1 MCDMTDNLY
10 ERYKESLRTGHVA
23 VLRGSLPEALTAYQV
38 AAEIAPSRALP
49 HTSMGGVYLR
59 LGRLEDALTEFA
71 SAVARAPNDEG
82 ALFGQAE
89 ALTASGMPGDAAA
102 ALDRVAEIQ
111 EASGRL
117 PEAADTLRRAVEL
130 EEAPERIRRQR
141 ALLREIRFSSG
152 DHAAEQLLA
161 RALRLRDEPASE
173 VARPAAGWA
182 ITPDPASEAEP
193 AAAPVP
199 ETPYRDF
206 GHGPVTPPYIFDRK
220 AAPVIEAAAADVPA
234 GTPVPGP
241 SDAAPVIEAAEPE
254 PVVAAPVATEPEPV
268 AADIVATEPET
279 ASGVAAEPGPASPER
294 SLVPA
299 AGAAPESEQ
308 PPASAEPERVGV
320 AEFVGSALVRSDK
333 RPSVGVME
341 SVDNP
346 PLIAP
351 LVGGS
356 DHQPAGDELMTAADA
371 AEVAGDF
378 TTLRSLLLWT
388 ARAYAREGRFE
399 AALDT
404 THRLLQRTPSD
415 VDAHLVLVEIYVARS
430 WDGLAAEKL
439 KLLGR
444 LAELNNDQETR
455 QRLCEAAT
463 RAFPEDPTLEHLCA

>member
-1 MCDMTDNLY
+1 
-10 ERYKESLRTGHVA
+10 
-23 VLRGSLPEALTAYQV
+23 
-38 AAEIAPSRALP
+38 
-49 HTSMGGVYLR
+49 
-59 LGRLEDALTEFA
+59 
-71 SAVARAPNDEG
+71 
-82 ALFGQAE
+82 
-89 ALTASGMPGDAAA
+89 
-102 ALDRVAEIQ
+102 
-111 EASGRL
+111 
-117 PEAADTLRRAVEL
+117 
-130 EEAPERIRRQR
+130 
-141 ALLREIRFSSG
+141 
-152 DHAAEQLLA
+152 
-161 RALRLRDEPASE
+161 
-173 VARPAAGWA
+173 
-182 ITPDPASEAEP
+182 
-193 AAAPVP
+193 
-199 ETPYRDF
+199 
-206 GHGPVTPPYIFDRK
+206 
-220 AAPVIEAAAADVPA
+220 
-234 GTPVPGP
+234 
-241 SDAAPVIEAAEPE
+241 
-254 PVVAAPVATEPEPV
+254 VAAPVATEPEPV
-268 AADIVATEPET
+268 AADIIATEPET

-346 PLIAP
+346 PLIAA

-356 DHQPAGDELMTAADA
+356 DHQPAGDELITAADA

-388 ARAYAREGRFE
+388 ARAYAREGHFE

-463 RAFPEDPTLEHLCA
+463 RTFPEDPTLEHLCA